1 MSNTQKKN
9 VPELRFPGFEG
20 EWEEKKLG
28 EIFQIISGSTP
39 LKSNKKFY
47 ENGNINWVKTTDL
60 NNSKVTHS
68 KEKITEYAMNSL
80 KLKLVPKNSVLIAMY
95 GGFNQIG
102 RTGLLKIDATIN
114 QAISALLMNHE
125 TNPEFIQAYLNYQV
139 KGWKRYAA
147 SSRKDPNI
155 TKKDIEQFKVPYVS
169 INEQQKIGEFFSK
182 LDRQIELEEQKLE
195 LLQQQKK
202 SYMQKIF
209 SQELRFKDENG
220 EDYPEWEEKQLGE
233 LGVTYA
239 GLSGKAK
246 EDFGF
251 GKDVYV
257 SYVNV
262 FKNNIATLEMVE
274 NVSIKPG
281 EKQNNVKFGDI
292 LFTTSSEVPHEV
304 GMSSVWLYE
313 KDNVY
318 LNSFC
323 FGFRTTVSFIN
334 PIFLARY
341 LRSFEMRK
349 LITILAQ
356 GSTRFNISK
365 KELMK
370 LIVKIPRL
378 DEQNRI
384 INLFSILDG
393 GIELQSMKVRKLK
406 KRKQGLLQKMF
417 I

>member
-182 LDRQIELEEQKLE
+182 LDRQIGLEEQKLE

-202 SYMQKIF
+202 GYMQKIF

>member
-202 SYMQKIF
+202 GYMQKIF

-304 GMSSVWLYE
+304 GMPSVWLYE